1 MIFGKMHTVFTGWQ
15 YIMQFRIIPHSALAY
30 YKAKGFKEDIILQ
43 LTHHAKTKASGRVPN
58 KT

>member
-1 MIFGKMHTVFTGWQ
+1 
-15 YIMQFRIIPHSALAY
+15 MQFRIIPHSALAY
-30 YKAKGFKEDIILQ
+30 FKAKGFKEDIILQ